1 MYEGG
6 WKVFCRVGIA
16 RYITTPTVDK
26 AKLTIKKRLLILKG
40 PSGAGKTATILALA
54 TALNISISEWK
65 NPVDTDI
72 SSESYLSM
80 SAQFEDFLGR
90 SGKFGSLSFSGDGP
104 HQHSQLKKDPS
115 PSDNEAKKL
124 ILMEEFP
131 SIFSSTSLALRSFR
145 TSVLQY
151 LASNSLSST
160 NLREPPSD
168 VRPVI
173 MIITETTTSTS
184 SSDSFTAHRLL
195 GPSILSHPATTM
207 IEFNPV
213 APTLL
218 LKALELILQKDAR
231 HSLRRRVPGPAVLKH
246 LAEIGDVRS
255 AIGSLEFLCLRGGD
269 SEDWSGTV
277 ASKSK
282 KSAGAAMS
290 KMEERSLELV
300 SQRESSL
307 GLFHAVGKVVYNK
320 REEPTSTNRPTQPP
334 DHLPQH
340 ARLKVSEVALD
351 TLIDETGT
359 DPRTFIATLHE
370 NYIPSC
376 EGPSFIDH
384 LNDCIDALSDA
395 DLLSCDH
402 TGRGHNHQGRVA
414 EELRQDEIAFQ
425 LAVRGILFA
434 LPHPVKRATHP
445 VKGSGGGGNRM
456 EAFKMRY
463 PMSMRIA
470 RQKEETDNAVERW
483 CSQRMRGAAGDED
496 SVTRMA
502 IAPSEELLLDSL
514 PYVARIEGW
523 KPGSELEKIIDFR
536 GTNAAAGGE
545 GGSEDEEDYVDHA
558 AKDRAMMPPPPAPVK
573 GGLSA
578 EGSHVDDGVGKL
590 YLSDD
595 DIEE

>member
-1 MYEGG
+1 M
-6 WKVFCRVGIA
+6 
-16 RYITTPTVDK
+16 
-26 AKLTIKKRLLILKG
+26 
-40 PSGAGKTATILALA
+40 
-54 TALNISISEWK
+54 
-65 NPVDTDI
+65 DTDI

-90 SGKFGSLSFSGDGP
+90 SGKFGSLSFSGNDP
-104 HQHSQLKKDPS
+104 YPRSQLKKDPS
-115 PSDNEAKKL
+115 PSNNDAKKL
-124 ILMEEFP
+124 ILIEEFP

-151 LASNSLSST
+151 IASNSPSST
-160 NLREPPSD
+160 NLKEPPSD

-207 IEFNPV
+207 IEFNPI

-231 HSLRRRVPGPAVLKH
+231 HSLRRRVPGPAVLKN

-255 AIGSLEFLCLRGGD
+255 AIGSLEFLCLHGGD

-334 DHLPQH
+334 DHLPH
-340 ARLKVSEVALD
+340 HVRLKVSEVALD

-370 NYIPSC
+370 NYLPSC
-376 EGPSFIDH
+376 EGSSFIDH

-395 DLLSCDH
+395 ELLSCDH
-402 TGRGHNHQGRVA
+402 SGRGNNYQGKIA

-434 LPHPVKRATHP
+434 LPYPVKRATHP
-445 VKGSGGGGNRM
+445 VKSSGGGGGGNRM

-463 PMSMRIA
+463 PTSMRIA
-470 RQKEETDNAVERW
+470 RQMEETDNAVERW
-483 CSQRMRGAAGDED
+483 CSQKLRGANDED
-496 SVTRMA
+496 SATRMA
-502 IAPSEELLLDSL
+502 IAPSEELLLESL
-514 PYVARIEGW
+514 PYVAKIQGGAA
-523 KPGSELEKIIDFR
+523 GSELEKIIMFR
-536 GTNAAAGGE
+536 GVNTAAGGE
-545 GGSEDEEDYVDHA
+545 GGSEDEEEHVDDV
-558 AKDRAMMPPPPAPVK
+558 AKDRAMMPPPPPPVK
-573 GGLSA
+573 GGLSTGA
-578 EGSHVDDGVGKL
+578 SHVDEGVGKL

-595 DIEE
+595 DIEDV

>member
-6 WKVFCRVGIA
+6 WKVFCRVDIA
-16 RYITTPTVDK
+16 RYITILPVDK
-26 AKLTIKKRLLILKG
+26 AKLTIRKRLLILKG
-40 PSGAGKTATILALA
+40 PSGAGKTATVSALA
-54 TALNISISEWK
+54 HALNIGISEWK

-90 SGKFGSLSFSGDGP
+90 SGKFGSLSFSGDDP
-104 HQHSQLKKDPS
+104 YQRSRLNKDPS
-115 PSDNEAKKL
+115 PSDSDARKL

-160 NLREPPSD
+160 NLGEPPSD
-168 VRPVI
+168 VRPLI
-173 MIITETTTSTS
+173 MIISETTTSTS
-184 SSDSFTAHRLL
+184 CSDSFTAHRLL

-231 HSLRRRVPGPAVLKH
+231 HSLRRRIPGPAVLKH

-269 SEDWSGTV
+269 NEDWSGTV
-277 ASKSK
+277 ASKSRK
-282 KSAGAAMS
+282 GAAAAMS

-320 REEPTSTNRPTQPP
+320 REEPTSTSRPIQPP
-334 DHLPQH
+334 EHLPQH
-340 ARLKVSEVALD
+340 TRMKVSEVALD
-351 TLIDETGT
+351 TFIDETGT
-359 DPRTFIATLHE
+359 DPRTFIAALHE
-370 NYIPSC
+370 NYVPSC
-376 EGPSFIDH
+376 EGPSFTDH
-384 LNDCIDALSDA
+384 LNHCIDALSDA
-395 DLLSCDH
+395 DLLNCEH
-402 TGRGHNHQGRVA
+402 AGRGNNYQGKVA

-425 LAVRGILFA
+425 LAVQGLLFA

-470 RQKEETDNAVERW
+470 RQMEETDNAVERW
-483 CSQRMRGAAGDED
+483 CSQRMRVANDED

-502 IAPSEELLLDSL
+502 VAPSEELLLESL
-514 PYVARIEGW
+514 PYVAKMEGW
-523 KPGSELEKIIDFR
+523 RAGSELEKIIMFR
-536 GTNAAAGGE
+536 GVNTATGGE
-545 GGSEDEEDYVDHA
+545 GGSEDEEGHVDDTG
-558 AKDRAMMPPPPAPVK
+558 KDRAMMPPPPPPVK
-573 GGLSA
+573 GGLTAGASQVD
-578 EGSHVDDGVGKL
+578 EGMGRL

-595 DIEE
+595 DIED